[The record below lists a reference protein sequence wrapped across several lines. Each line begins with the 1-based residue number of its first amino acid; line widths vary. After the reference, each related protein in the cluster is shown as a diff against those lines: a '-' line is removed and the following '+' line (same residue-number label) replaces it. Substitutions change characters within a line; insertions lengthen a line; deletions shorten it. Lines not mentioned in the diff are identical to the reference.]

1 MSIQIRAG
9 GIYVF
14 GATIPPFSSP
24 SASTIQPYSSVLRDS
39 TRRRI
44 NRWIAEES
52 GYDYVVDFAKALAD
66 PQKDERLLKEYDSG
80 DYLHPSPA
88 GYRKMAETFDVEVF
102 SRCVGEVEYI

>member
-1 MSIQIRAG
+1 
-9 GIYVF
+9 
-14 GATIPPFSSP
+14 
-24 SASTIQPYSSVLRDS
+24 
-39 TRRRI
+39 
-44 NRWIAEES
+44 
-52 GYDYVVDFAKALAD
+52 LAD